1 MKFEVPFN
9 VENNYQENLFLWK
22 YTWLK
27 KVRLY
32 GVSILILTGPF
43 MLILVSSNQ
52 GFSYVL
58 LMVFCLSA
66 MMANAG
72 RLFAIGSYKRKYLA
86 NVKKRSESLA
96 GTLIVYE
103 FTDDRLSYTDDLLS
117 YHIKW
122 SEIEKF
128 VSSPNILLIKQTYH
142 HSANIIISR
151 HEFGEEAY
159 SEIVGF
165 LKTKLPQESF

>member
-1 MKFEVPFN
+1 MKFEIPFN

-22 YTWLK
+22 YTWRK
-27 KVRLY
+27 KVSLY
-32 GVSILILTGPF
+32 GVSILILTGLF
-43 MLILVSSNQ
+43 MLILVSSKQ

-58 LMVFCLSA
+58 LMAFCLSA
-66 MMANAG
+66 MMAYAG
-72 RLFAIGSYKRKYLA
+72 RLFAIMTHKRKYLA
-86 NVKKRSESLA
+86 NVKKRGESLA

-103 FTDDRLSYTDDLLS
+103 FTDDRFSYTDDLLC
-117 YHIKW
+117 YQIKW

-142 HSANIIISR
+142 HAANIIISR
-151 HEFGEEAY
+151 HEFGEDAY
-159 SEIVGF
+159 SKIVGF